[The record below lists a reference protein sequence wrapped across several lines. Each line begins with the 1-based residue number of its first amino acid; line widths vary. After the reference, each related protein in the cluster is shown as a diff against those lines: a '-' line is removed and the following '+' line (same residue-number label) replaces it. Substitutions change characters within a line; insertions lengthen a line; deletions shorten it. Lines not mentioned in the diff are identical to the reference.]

1 LNRDELV
8 SLVRGHQAQVY
19 RYLRYLGAAH
29 DVAEDL
35 AQDTFVVALSKGMQ
49 NKQEKWSESDPVNR
63 PAWLRGVSR
72 NLFLAYCR
80 RARCSPVFAAGQS
93 LDHAEAL
100 WAAQFPG
107 SDDGSA
113 HLAALRQ
120 CLEVLP
126 QRDREI
132 IQMQYA
138 LKKSRA
144 EIAASRGL
152 SEDGVK
158 TLMRRLRAAL
168 AECIQGRLKSGGRA

>member
-1 LNRDELV
+1 MNRDDLV
-8 SLVRGHQAQVY
+8 SLVRSHQAQVY

-29 DVAEDL
+29 EVAEDL
-35 AQDTFVVALSKGMQ
+35 AQETFVVALSKGMQ
-49 NKQEKWSESDPVNR
+49 DKQDKLGQGDQSNW

-93 LDHAEAL
+93 LDQAEAV
-100 WAAQFPG
+100 WSAQFRG
-107 SDDGSA
+107 SDDGSG
-113 HLAALRQ
+113 HLGALRQ
-120 CLEVLP
+120 CLELLP
-126 QRDREI
+126 RRQREI
-132 IQMQYA
+132 IDMQYA

-144 EIAASRGL
+144 EIAASHGL

-168 AECIQGRLKSGGRA
+168 AQCIQVRLKSGRRT